1 MIVYS
6 LFFLC
11 VMASVYAMHLAVK
24 KGDHILLL
32 IVSLWCVLVI
42 GWVIDYTQEYQLI
55 ITQSLWC
62 LWAIQTNLLLGH
74 TAKASRLKW
83 WYWLWLPVPFLVPVS
98 MFVVYAWSLVN
109 MLASCVMLMRLLNSE
124 SFIKFQ
130 SIIFLV
136 GYFFTEISWLAA
148 IWGRDDIEV
157 LPVLYAWYLME
168 SMVLYGLTVRITKP
182 RT

>member
-1 MIVYS
+1 MIVYV

-11 VMASVYAMHLAVK
+11 ISASLYAMSQAKK

-32 IVSLWCVLVI
+32 ILVLWCVLVI
-42 GWVIDYTQEYQLI
+42 DWILEYTQEYELI
-55 ITQSLWC
+55 VTQSLWC

-83 WYWLWLPVPFLVPVS
+83 WYWLWLPVPFLVPAS
-98 MFVVYAWSLVN
+98 MFVVYAWSLIN
-109 MLASCVMLMRLLNSE
+109 MLASCVMLVRLLNSE

-182 RT
+182 H